1 MGELKACI
9 ASLGPGSR
17 NRVRVL
23 VAATFICLSACTGS
37 LEKLASTDAEEK
49 DQPKAKDGVCTK
61 LSELKIGMTA
71 AEVVSACA
79 QKPLRTSDII
89 SGGKKIEI
97 WVYANSKLHLTEDK
111 LVRIFDIE

>member
-1 MGELKACI
+1 M
-9 ASLGPGSR
+9 LGQRAG

-23 VAATFICLSACTGS
+23 IAATCICLSACTGS
-37 LEKLASTDAEEK
+37 LEKLASTDSEEK
-49 DQPKAKDGVCTK
+49 EHQPTGQGGACTK

-71 AEVVSACA
+71 SEVVSACG
-79 QKPLRTSDII
+79 QKPTRTSDII

-111 LVRIFDIE
+111 LVRIFDLE